1 MKTIRH
7 QHIARKG
14 VNIMNYEKYRAAVKL
29 GKKAIQNN
37 TAKKQP
43 RTLPVLDEI
52 IKDTE
57 ILGEVPLGLIDIP
70 TELIVGTKTEGR
82 AAAFAPNFMPTLE
95 EGSEFSSKW
104 VYLCNSHISEGIREP
119 IKAYEYLNKYYVQEG
134 NKRVSVLKFCEADS
148 IPGYVT
154 RLLPVRKD
162 DPEIRIYYEYL
173 DFYNATSINYVI
185 FSKEGS
191 YHLLTELVGKRKYER
206 WTPEERVDF
215 RSAYARFS
223 GAFETLEKGDLN
235 ITAADAML
243 IYLELFSYRQL
254 TSETPDQI
262 QKNLE
267 KIWNEILLVE
277 NNKEV
282 DLKLD
287 PVPDAEPKK
296 NFLNRILPPVKEA
309 PCYKIA
315 FIHAKSAETS
325 SWTYGHELG
334 RIYLEDQFPDTITTV
349 VYNNISGTEQAIQ
362 TIEDAIDKG
371 CEIIFT
377 TTPEFLDASLKTAIQ
392 HQDIKIL
399 NCSLN
404 TPHKYIRTYYGR
416 MYEAKFL
423 NGMLAGIMTT
433 SDKIGYI
440 ADYPIYGMTAN
451 INAFALGVKMVNPR
465 AKVYLEW
472 STARENQGINLT
484 EKFLNMGVSLI
495 SNQDMITPK
504 RASRQFGLY
513 RIDGEPPVNLA
524 CPVWHWGKYYERII
538 RSIHNGNWQ
547 RETRTDGEKALN
559 YWWGMSAGVIDMIW
573 SASIDYGTR
582 RLLETVRNAICNW
595 DFHPFA
601 NIICDQDGN
610 THGTP
615 DKPMSLQE
623 IITMNWLCE
632 NIIGRIPAIEEL
644 MEEARKVVKLRGT
657 NKEDT
662 PE

>member
-1 MKTIRH
+1 
-7 QHIARKG
+7 
-14 VNIMNYEKYRAAVKL
+14 MNYEKYRAAVRL

-43 RTLPVLDEI
+43 GTLPVLDDI
-52 IKDTE
+52 IKDAE
-57 ILGEVPLGLIDIP
+57 IVGEVPLGLIDIP
-70 TELIVGTKTEGR
+70 SDRIVGTKTGGR
-82 AAAFAPNFMPTLE
+82 STAFAPNFMPILE
-95 EGSEFSSKW
+95 EGTEFSSKW
-104 VYLCNSHISEGIREP
+104 VYLCESHISEGIREP
-119 IKAYEYLNKYYVQEG
+119 IKAYEYLNNYYVQEG

-154 RLLPVRKD
+154 RLLPARKD
-162 DPEIRIYYEYL
+162 DPQIRIYYEYL

-185 FSKEGS
+185 FTREGS
-191 YHLLTELVGKRKYER
+191 YHYLTELVGKRKYER
-206 WTPEERVDF
+206 WTMEERMDF

-223 GAFETLEKGDLN
+223 SAFETVGNKSLQ

-243 IYLELFSYRQL
+243 VYLELFSYRQL
-254 TSETPDQI
+254 TSETPGQI
-262 QKNLE
+262 KKNLE
-267 KIWNEILLVE
+267 KIWNEVLLVE

-287 PVPDAEPKK
+287 PVPDAEPKR
-296 NFLNRILPPVKEA
+296 NFLNRILPPVKED

-334 RIYLEDQFPDTITTV
+334 RSYLEDQFPDTITTMA
-349 VYNNISGTEQAIQ
+349 YNNISGTEQAIA

-377 TTPEFLDASLKTAIQ
+377 TTPEFLDASLKAAIN
-392 HQDIKIL
+392 HPDVKIL

-451 INAFALGVKMVNPR
+451 INAFALGVRMVNPR
-465 AKVYLEW
+465 AKIYLEW
-472 STARENQGINLT
+472 STAQENQGVNLT
-484 EKFLNMGVSLI
+484 DKFLDMGVSLI
-495 SNQDMITPK
+495 SNQDMITPQ

-513 RIDGEPPVNLA
+513 RIDGKPPVNLA

-538 RSIHNGNWQ
+538 RSISNGNWE
-547 RETRTDGEKALN
+547 RETRADGEKALN

-573 SASIDYGTR
+573 SAGIDYGTR

-601 NIICDQDGN
+601 SVIRDQDGN
-610 THGTP
+610 MHGTP

-623 IITMNWLCE
+623 IITMNWLCD
-632 NIIGRIPAIEEL
+632 NIVGRIPSIDEL
-644 MEEARKVVKLRGT
+644 KEDAHTVVKLRGT
-657 NKEDT
+657 NKEDL